1 MKASFAIE
9 FLEKLYV
16 YEGVDWTLIAAV
28 LFEELEIFITLNDS
42 LLYGWL
48 DECGCSAE
56 SS

>member
-9 FLEKLYV
+9 SLEKLYV
-16 YEGVDWTLIAAV
+16 YEGVDWTLVAAV

-42 LLYGWL
+42 LLYGVS
-48 DECGCSAE
+48 DQYGCPTE

>member
-9 FLEKLYV
+9 FSGRPYV
-16 YEGVDWTLIAAV
+16 YKGVDWTLIAAV

-48 DECGCSAE
+48 DEYGCSAE

>member
-16 YEGVDWTLIAAV
+16 YEGVDWTLVAAV
-28 LFEELEIFITLNDS
+28 LFEDLEIFITLNDS
-42 LLYGWL
+42 LLYGVS
-48 DECGCSAE
+48 DQYGCPTE

>member
-9 FLEKLYV
+9 LSGRPYV
-16 YEGVDWTLIAAV
+16 YKGADWTLIAAV

-48 DECGCSAE
+48 DEYGCSAE

>member
-16 YEGVDWTLIAAV
+16 YEGVDWTFIAVV
-28 LFEELEIFITLNDS
+28 LFEELEIFITLNGS

-48 DECGCSAE
+48 DEYGCSAE

>member
-16 YEGVDWTLIAAV
+16 YKGVDWTLIAAV

-48 DECGCSAE
+48 DEYGCSAE